1 MLNKAMML
9 PCGNGVDLISFY
21 DDSMSIGYAPAIKAP
36 RGMTWEEF
44 INSKYVPMIDIDG
57 GGYEY
62 RTYMMDGDYVCRK
75 RIFPNSGTSD
85 FYFYV
90 TLEDYT
96 MVRGTDLIIEGYTYT
111 FMPCYLRGT
120 LITLADGS
128 TKVVEEISYEDEL
141 LVWDFDNGCFASA
154 KPLWIKQAQMTK
166 RYYRFK
172 FDDGTEIGLV
182 GQNGK
187 CHRLFN
193 VEKQEF
199 ISGTDFHV
207 GEHTF
212 NVKGEV
218 VKLVGIEIVEQ
229 EVEFYNIVTDFHM
242 NCFTNGLLTSTQYNN
257 VYPIKDMKF
266 VKDGRELVPFEAYEG
281 IPKEFYDGMR
291 LGEQDLSIRSV
302 EKTNAYVGRM
312 LGLMKPVNQPAAPAN
327 ARS

>member
-1 MLNKAMML
+1 
-9 PCGNGVDLISFY
+9 
-21 DDSMSIGYAPAIKAP
+21 
-36 RGMTWEEF
+36 
-44 INSKYVPMIDIDG
+44 
-57 GGYEY
+57 
-62 RTYMMDGDYVCRK
+62 
-75 RIFPNSGTSD
+75 
-85 FYFYV
+85 
-90 TLEDYT
+90 
-96 MVRGTDLIIEGYTYT
+96 
-111 FMPCYLRGT
+111 
-120 LITLADGS
+120 
-128 TKVVEEISYEDEL
+128 
-141 LVWDFDNGCFASA
+141 
-154 KPLWIKQAQMTK
+154 MTK

-242 NCFTNGLLTSTQYNN
+242 NCFANGLLTSTQYNN

-291 LGEQDLSIRSV
+291 LGEQDLNIRSV
-302 EKTNAYVGRM
+302 EKTITYVSRM
-312 LGLMKPVNQPAAPAN
+312 LGLMKPVNQPVSPTN